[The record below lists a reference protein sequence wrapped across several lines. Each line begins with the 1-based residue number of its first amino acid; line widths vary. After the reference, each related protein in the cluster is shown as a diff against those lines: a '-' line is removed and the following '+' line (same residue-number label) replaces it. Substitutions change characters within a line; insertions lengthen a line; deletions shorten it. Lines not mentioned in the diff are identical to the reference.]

1 MQAKN
6 KQANNKQAH
15 RKLWVLVQA
24 NHKRLMKD
32 IISCPTQWW
41 CVWDTGIKPTQKKN
55 EPNYYNPFKHAGNK
69 ADQ

>member
-6 KQANNKQAH
+6 KQAHRNTKPITKANNKQAH

-32 IISCPTQWW
+32 RANNLMPNIVVV
-41 CVWDTGIKPTQKKN
+41 CVGYWN
-55 EPNYYNPFKHAGNK
+55 
-69 ADQ
+69 